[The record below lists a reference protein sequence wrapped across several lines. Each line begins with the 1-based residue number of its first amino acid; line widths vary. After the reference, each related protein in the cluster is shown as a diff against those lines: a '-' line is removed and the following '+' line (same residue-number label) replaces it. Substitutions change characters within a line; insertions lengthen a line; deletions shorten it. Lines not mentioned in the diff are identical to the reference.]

1 MKGGAPKVSEE
12 EENLFFVDGVEKVPR
27 KVAKRIFAELA
38 FSNAPRLTYPDLTYA
53 IERQG

>member
-27 KVAKRIFAELA
+27 QIAKRIFAKLA
-38 FSNAPRLTYPDLTYA
+38 FSNASCLAYPDLTYA